1 MEMGWWLCWYHY
13 RIYYCL
19 LAAGLHGVLIKKRPP
34 LRKVFLLTDKDSN
47 LDKQNQNLL
56 CSRYTIGQF
65 AISGCKDKEEVLIYN
80 IFK

>member
-19 LAAGLHGVLIKKRPP
+19 LAAGLHGVLIKKTSTAEG
-34 LRKVFLLTDKDSN
+34 LLVDRQVEH
-47 LDKQNQNLL
+47 DKQNQNLL
-56 CSRYTIGQF
+56 CYRYTIGQF